1 MHRTCLGLHALS
13 AKRNSAM
20 TERPLRVHRLFV
32 DAELGPRS
40 TVELPEAVSHHAAR
54 VLRLKDGDTVVLFDG
69 RGGEYDARLVI
80 AGRSQESA
88 ETGERRDPERESPL
102 RVTLVQA
109 ISSSDKMDLTIQKAV
124 ELGVTAI
131 QPVFSAKSLVR
142 LSGER
147 EEKKLAHWRR
157 IVIAACEQCGRNRLP
172 EVREATSVEACSRMS
187 GISGEAVLRLL
198 LSPDGKAG
206 LKAITLKTG
215 QAITLAAGPEAGFSD
230 DEERVLQRAGFVPI
244 RLGPRILR
252 TETAA
257 LAALAALNALAGDF

>member
-1 MHRTCLGLHALS
+1 
-13 AKRNSAM
+13 
-20 TERPLRVHRLFV
+20 
-32 DAELGPRS
+32 
-40 TVELPEAVSHHAAR
+40 
-54 VLRLKDGDTVVLFDG
+54 
-69 RGGEYDARLVI
+69 
-80 AGRSQESA
+80 
-88 ETGERRDPERESPL
+88 
-102 RVTLVQA
+102 VQA

-147 EEKKLAHWRR
+147 EAKKLAHWRR

-172 EVREATSVEACSRMS
+172 EVREAMSVEACSRT
-187 GISGEAVLRLL
+187 SGEAALRLL

-206 LKAITLKTG
+206 LRAITVKTS
-215 QAITLAAGPEAGFSD
+215 QAIALAAGPEAGFSD
-230 DEERVLQRAGFVPI
+230 GEERVLQRAGFVPI